1 MSEAASAPATTDGRR
16 LRGQGTRRA
25 ILGRAMQLASA
36 EGLEDVSI
44 ARLASELGMSKS
56 GLFAH
61 FGSKEEL
68 QLSTLR
74 AARRVFVDQAITP
87 AMEIPEGIERLDA
100 LVQTWMG
107 YVGGDVFEGG
117 CLFME
122 AAAEFDNRPGPVR
135 DLIAETMGMWL
146 DRLTE
151 EAERAL
157 ARGELEP
164 ETDPARLAW
173 ELHAFGLGLN
183 WDRQLNGSAAALER
197 ARTAARER
205 LRAAATADAGRPKL
219 EAAARA

>member
-1 MSEAASAPATTDGRR
+1 MAVRVQTDGRR
-16 LRGQGTRRA
+16 ARGDSTRRA

-36 EGLEDVSI
+36 EGLEDLSI
-44 ARLASELGMSKS
+44 ARLASDLGMSKS

-74 AARRVFVDQAITP
+74 AARRVFTDQAVMP
-87 AMEIPEGIERLDA
+87 ALEIPEGVRRLDA
-100 LVQTWMG
+100 LVGTWLD
-107 YVGGDVFEGG
+107 YIGGDVFEGG

-146 DRLTE
+146 TLLTE
-151 EAERAL
+151 QAERAV
-157 ARGELEP
+157 ARGELTTG
-164 ETDPARLAW
+164 TDPGRLAW

-183 WDRQLNGSAAALER
+183 WDRQLNGS
-197 ARTAARER
+197 TAARER
-205 LRAAATADAGRPKL
+205 ARSAARDRLLAATTKKGRKRLAERVDALPRPG
-219 EAAARA
+219 